1 MKHIEKW
8 LKKNRIEEV
17 EAIIPDFSGTARG
30 KFIPVDRYIQDG
42 GFRIAEA
49 MFMQTI
55 AGDYSN
61 HIEKV
66 NPTDVDMQARPVEDS
81 IRLVPWAQDPSAQI
95 IHDCYR
101 LDGKPVNVAPRYILK
116 RVLELFDE
124 NNWKPVV
131 APELEFYL
139 AISNTDPNQPLEAP
153 VGRSGRQEKSRR
165 SFSIDALNEYE
176 DLIATI
182 FEYSEKQGLAL
193 ETLTHEDG
201 VAQLEVNFLHGDP
214 LALADQ
220 VFAFKRTVREAA
232 FKKNIYATFMAKPYQ
247 GQPGSSMHLHQSV
260 VNRKSGKNIFSTKS
274 GKASKL
280 FKNYIG
286 GLQKYTPA
294 MMPLYA
300 PNVNSYRRITP
311 HFSAP
316 INTHWGYDN
325 RTVGLRVPVSSAAA
339 MRVENRI
346 SGSDVNPYLAFAA
359 SLASGYLGIKNNI
372 EPGEAVSVSA
382 FELEANLPRDMR
394 LAMAEM
400 KKNTAIRKVLG
411 KEFIE
416 LYLAVKDLEY
426 ETFSQVISPW
436 EREHLLLRV

>member
-17 EAIIPDFSGTARG
+17 EAIVPDFSGTARG

-55 AGDYSN
+55 AGDYSD
-61 HIEKV
+61 HIDKV

-81 IRLVPWAQDPSAQI
+81 IRLVPWAQDPTAQI

>member
-55 AGDYSN
+55 AGDYSD
-61 HIEKV
+61 HIDKV

-81 IRLVPWAQDPSAQI
+81 IRLVPWAQDPTAQI

-346 SGSDVNPYLAFAA
+346 SGSDVNPYLAVAA

-394 LAMAEM
+394 LALAEM
-400 KKNTAIRKVLG
+400 KKNTAIRKMLG

>member
-260 VNRKSGKNIFSTKS
+260 VNSKSGKNIFSTKS

>member
-55 AGDYSN
+55 AGDYSD
-61 HIEKV
+61 HIDKV

-81 IRLVPWAQDPSAQI
+81 IRLVPWAQDPTAQI

-372 EPGEAVSVSA
+372 EPGESVSVSA